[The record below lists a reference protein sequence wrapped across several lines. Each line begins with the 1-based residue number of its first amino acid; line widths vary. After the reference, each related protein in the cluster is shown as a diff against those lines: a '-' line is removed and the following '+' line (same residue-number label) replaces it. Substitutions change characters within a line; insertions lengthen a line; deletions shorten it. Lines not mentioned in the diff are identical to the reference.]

1 MRRYF
6 AIGLLAFFASAMWG
20 QDEVISLDGDT
31 LLMDKLVIVGTR
43 ANTKIEGN
51 ALVTRI
57 KGSALE
63 EVGSLEEM
71 LSRTPGMQR
80 NGEIL
85 FSTIIGIWDNL
96 DGVLQLFFFGSY
108 FLSFLNLGVEFGYG
122 NTAVHA
128 LPDNT
133 VEIFASNKREHT
145 SFLALYMICMHI
157 VVDLVFVEPELVPDF
172 LIGVE

>member
-6 AIGLLAFFASAMWG
+6 AIGLLAFFACAMWG

-71 LSRTPGMQR
+71 LSRTPGM
-80 NGEIL
+80 
-85 FSTIIGIWDNL
+85 
-96 DGVLQLFFFGSY
+96 
-108 FLSFLNLGVEFGYG
+108 
-122 NTAVHA
+122 
-128 LPDNT
+128 
-133 VEIFASNKREHT
+133 
-145 SFLALYMICMHI
+145 
-157 VVDLVFVEPELVPDF
+157 
-172 LIGVE
+172 